1 MSGKVRFSNPKAD
14 RNVIDPVDV
23 QVGERIRF
31 RRKLMSMSQSALGE
45 KLGITFQQIQKYE
58 NGSNR
63 VSASKL
69 QATANILGAPIS
81 YFFADDRSDPEGAG
95 RENSND
101 ADVVTQNAIAAFVCS
116 ADGLKLNQAFAQ
128 IENAKT
134 RRSLI
139 ALIKVLGS
147 SDD

>member
-31 RRKLMSMSQSALGE
+31 RRKLMRMSQSALGE
-45 KLGITFQQIQKYE
+45 KLGITFQQVQKYE
-58 NGSNR
+58 KGSNR
-63 VSASKL
+63 ISASKL

-81 YFFADDRSDPEGAG
+81 YFFADDGSDPEGAG